1 MIEPQHVLSKRKE
14 IYELFAEH
22 GDFHVRIVG
31 SANPAYPD
39 RAPDAEILLNLDE
52 NKDEDIVVLVGQ
64 DSQVLVQI
72 RAIKRHDFAMDVLLR
87 LRALLNCSVNV
98 VDEGGLRHGYP
109 VTHSALRRK

>member
-31 SANPAYPD
+31 SANPDYQD
-39 RAPDAEILLNLDE
+39 RTADVEILLNLDE
-52 NKDEDIVVLVGQ
+52 NRDDDIVVLVCP
-64 DSQVLVQI
+64 DSQVLAQI
-72 RAIKRHDFAMDVLLR
+72 RAIERHDFGMDVLLR

-109 VTHSALRRK
+109 VTYSVLRRE